1 MGGEERRRGIRTSTQ
16 LVALVKHLATGKV
29 RRWLTKNLS
38 GVGVC
43 LVADESLE
51 RGTRL
56 EVEVTLP
63 DYPTPLAVMGE
74 VVWLMTV
81 QPAHK
86 SYEVPKVELGVRFI
100 DPPQKT
106 QSLLDAYAR
115 MTALPA
121 DLP

>member
-1 MGGEERRRGIRTSTQ
+1 MGEERRRGIRTPAQ
-16 LVALVKHLATGKV
+16 LVALVRHMATGKV

-43 LVADESLE
+43 LVADEALE

-56 EVEVTLP
+56 EVELTLP
-63 DYPTPLAVMGE
+63 DYATPLTMMGE

-81 QPAHK
+81 QAAHK
-86 SYEVPKVELGVRFI
+86 SYEMPKVELGVRFV
-100 DPPQKT
+100 DPPRKT
-106 QSLLDAYAR
+106 ESLLNAYAR